1 VPLPIPPQ
9 KVWHFKQSIDY
20 ILSAQRAILDVA
32 SRNKDLWLY
41 RMWRMGMNSIERGGK
56 DNWTM
61 QPSWIEQAKTA
72 AAKEA
77 VAAAGAAGG
86 GAQVG
91 SSQTVPAKYY
101 DMMRTPERRDP
112 RGYII
117 PSDQPDFLTATKLV
131 NALIKGGIEVH
142 RATGAFQAA
151 GKSYPAGSYV
161 LKAAQAFRPHLRDM
175 MEPQDHP
182 NDFAYPGGPPRPPY
196 DMTGYTLAF
205 QMGVQFDRLLEAFDG
220 PFEKVPF
227 GQLIKVPAGRVVT
240 PAKGTAVGY
249 LLSHQVKDS
258 FTATNRLLAVK
269 EEVWWLKA
277 PFTAGGKTYPAG
289 TVYIPAKQTTKAL
302 VDKLAAEIGLTFE
315 GTATKPTGDA
325 FRLRPVRVG
334 LWDQYGGSMSSGW
347 VRWMFEQQ
355 FQFSTFEVVYP
366 PQLDAGNLK
375 AKYDVII
382 FMEGIPGTTAEPA
395 RPQEATQPSNLPPE
409 WADKVGTVTVAKTIP
424 QLKKFVEDGGTII
437 AVGSGTNI
445 AYHLDLPV
453 ADQLVERTASGAEQA
468 LPSEKYFVPGSI
480 VTASV
485 DTTNPLAY
493 GMSDKV
499 DLLFSRS
506 PVFKLRADAV
516 AKGTKVV
523 AWYASDKP
531 VRSGWGWGQ
540 SYLAGGLAAVETSL
554 GKGKVFLFGPQVTF
568 RAEPHGS
575 FPLFFNGIYY
585 GAAESAN
592 VAQAGRAAR

>member
-1 VPLPIPPQ
+1 
-9 KVWHFKQSIDY
+9 
-20 ILSAQRAILDVA
+20 
-32 SRNKDLWLY
+32 
-41 RMWRMGMNSIERGGK
+41 
-56 DNWTM
+56 
-61 QPSWIEQAKTA
+61 
-72 AAKEA
+72 
-77 VAAAGAAGG
+77 
-86 GAQVG
+86 
-91 SSQTVPAKYY
+91 
-101 DMMRTPERRDP
+101 
-112 RGYII
+112 
-117 PSDQPDFLTATKLV
+117 
-131 NALIKGGIEVH
+131 
-142 RATGAFQAA
+142 
-151 GKSYPAGSYV
+151 
-161 LKAAQAFRPHLRDM
+161 
-175 MEPQDHP
+175 
-182 NDFAYPGGPPRPPY
+182 
-196 DMTGYTLAF
+196 
-205 QMGVQFDRLLEAFDG
+205 
-220 PFEKVPF
+220 
-227 GQLIKVPAGRVVT
+227 
-240 PAKGTAVGY
+240 
-249 LLSHQVKDS
+249 
-258 FTATNRLLAVK
+258 
-269 EEVWWLKA
+269 
-277 PFTAGGKTYPAG
+277 
-289 TVYIPAKQTTKAL
+289 
-302 VDKLAAEIGLTFE
+302 
-315 GTATKPTGDA
+315 
-325 FRLRPVRVG
+325 
-334 LWDQYGGSMSSGW
+334 
-347 VRWMFEQQ
+347 MFEQQ